1 MQSEIRKLDDPALLA
16 RIMAKQG
23 DWREQ
28 LAELLQR
35 HRQSLMTR
43 CYLYL
48 HNQQDAEDAVQE
60 TELRVFRAIHGF
72 RQESSFRT
80 WLSAIA
86 DRQCHDLARRRARH
100 VLSDHIREL
109 IEIHEEGLRATV
121 DTAEG
126 RDLVRRIMSQ
136 MPRRERD
143 ILMLRFYVDL
153 PLQDMA
159 DSLGIGL
166 SAAKMRLYRALDL
179 FAARM
184 ESEQRAA

>member
-1 MQSEIRKLDDPALLA
+1 MRSHVRNLDDTALLEQVLQ
-16 RIMAKQG
+16 KQR
-23 DWREQ
+23 DWREM

-35 HRQSLMTR
+35 HRQALLTR

-48 HNQQDAEDAVQE
+48 QNQQDAEDAVQE
-60 TELRVFRAIHGF
+60 TELRVFRAVHGF

-80 WLSAIA
+80 WLCAIA
-86 DRQCHDLARRRARH
+86 DRQCHDLARKRARH

-109 IEIHEEGLRATV
+109 IEIHEDSLRRR
-121 DTAEG
+121 AEAADEL
-126 RDLVRRIMSQ
+126 DLVRRVMQ
-136 MPRRERD
+136 RMPRRERD

-153 PLQDMA
+153 PLQEMA

-179 FAARM
+179 FAAQV
-184 ESEQRAA
+184 EAEQRAG